1 MVLDVCNVEMSR
13 ELFELISA
21 CCMNCVG
28 FCYVLIVM
36 YVDIC

>member
-13 ELFELISA
+13 ELFELISTF
-21 CCMNCVG
+21 CMNCVG